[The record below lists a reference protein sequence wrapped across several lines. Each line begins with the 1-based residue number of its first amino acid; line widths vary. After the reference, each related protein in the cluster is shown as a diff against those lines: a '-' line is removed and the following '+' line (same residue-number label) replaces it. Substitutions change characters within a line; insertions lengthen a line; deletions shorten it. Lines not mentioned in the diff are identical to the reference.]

1 MSSLAGPS
9 SYSSF
14 SVRPQQPPAI
24 STKLRRVVDVE
35 STPPSAVTSATAPP
49 TPIARAQ
56 SIAETEGR
64 ESLDRQLNGHAQRAD
79 DRNGNGERNGERRRP
94 QDVKASISPD
104 LDAVRA
110 RATAWS
116 RKHGRT
122 IEEETAMVQTA
133 IG

>member
-9 SYSSF
+9 SHAYSSF

-35 STPPSAVTSATAPP
+35 STPPSAVTAPP

-64 ESLDRQLNGHAQRAD
+64 GESLDRQVNGHAQRAD
-79 DRNGNGERNGERRRP
+79 DRAGNGDRRRP
-94 QDVKASISPD
+94 QDVKASINPD

-116 RKHGRT
+116 RKQGRT

-133 IG
+133 LR